1 MLAGAL
7 GAQTLEAQTPD
18 AAAAETEQPS
28 GALTLEASLAEA
40 GTFVL
45 AFSVQRQACQAAV
58 DWPGSRVEEPLALL
72 EDAGAAGWVARQPPS
87 VGPAGFGLEVPSGM
101 VACWFRRGERRLG
114 LRLTPWHERPLLIS
128 ERARV
133 CV

>member
-18 AAAAETEQPS
+18 AAAETEQPS

-40 GTFVL
+40 ETFVL

-58 DWPGSRVEEPLALL
+58 D
-72 EDAGAAGWVARQPPS
+72 
-87 VGPAGFGLEVPSGM
+87 
-101 VACWFRRGERRLG
+101 
-114 LRLTPWHERPLLIS
+114 
-128 ERARV
+128 
-133 CV
+133 

>member
-7 GAQTLEAQTPD
+7 GAQTLEAQTPV
-18 AAAAETEQPS
+18 AAAETGQPTN
-28 GALTLEASLAEA
+28 ALTLEASLAEA
-40 GTFVL
+40 ETFVL

-58 DWPGSRVEEPLALL
+58 DCPGSRVEVPPALL

-101 VACWFRRGERRLG
+101 VACCAG
-114 LRLTPWHERPLLIS
+114 LDGVRDGW
-128 ERARV
+128 V
-133 CV
+133 CVSLHGLKGRY